1 MLIAIMLAVVVG
13 MAALAIDGSRAYAL
27 RRDLQAAVDAG
38 ALAAAANLQQSGTYR
53 TAEQAATTMF
63 QANLR
68 LYDSPGCSPAYAPPG
83 AGPLVITC
91 SFADGT
97 VLKQVV
103 SVLGAQ
109 GSQFTLIAS
118 RSLQLQFARIL
129 TNGSNPTI
137 NGTAT
142 GNVNNLLYIP
152 TVAALTQAGCG
163 GAGGSAISLSGGGT
177 LSVIGDMVSSGAIS
191 VSSSTLRVAGDIY
204 ARCQSNVPG
213 AQTACYP
220 SGASAPCTWPDLAGA
235 TRSGYHYIDPNY
247 PPPAVVG
254 SAQSVSGN
262 AVELSPGTYAAN
274 PSFNSGSC
282 WFLSGGVYDWQ
293 GGYTNRSDFVSNE
306 LKPPDEPDLNDNTER
321 SANQFWDTDN
331 ASCSGGVQVTVIG
344 GLRGIDVGWWSFVVT
359 STRTD
364 SYAGR
369 NYTRESAPSMCYQQH
384 IDNSG
389 QNIQVTV
396 SNVPGATSYNIY
408 AAPPGNGCT
417 GPFGLA
423 ETLPVTGTPI
433 NTNTHPCPAFTG
445 MGCTLGNESIT
456 LDANDLGPPSTP
468 NVLAAPGVVGSYPP
482 SSETA
487 PLSSGL
493 PNQNPGRGAG
503 AAGDRANENSCRT
516 IGGVYA
522 TCPSSVTPGAVE
534 FYLPAGGC
542 INATSGGDNFIFSG
556 YQYDWL
562 VVYGPGSAYP
572 PANSCSALLSAGGN
586 SAYVGLVYMPS
597 ASMSITSPYAFEG
610 GSGGLIANSVSFI
623 GSMPTITIKPGF
635 TPVPPAARLTG

>member
-1 MLIAIMLAVVVG
+1 VLIAIMLAVVVG

-27 RRDLQAAVDAG
+27 RRDLQSAVDAA
-38 ALAAAANLQQSGTYR
+38 ALAASDNLQQSGSYS

-68 LYDSPGCSPAYAPPG
+68 LYGAPACSPAYGAPG
-83 AGPLVITC
+83 ASPLTITC
-91 SFADGT
+91 SFPEGT
-97 VLKQVV
+97 VLTQVV
-103 SVLGAQ
+103 SVLGPQ
-109 GSQFTLIAS
+109 GSQFALSAQ

-142 GNVNNLLYIP
+142 GNVNNLLYMP

-163 GAGGSAISLSGGGT
+163 GASGSAISLSGGGT
-177 LSVIGDMVSSGAIS
+177 LSVIGDVVSSGAIT
-191 VSSSTLRVAGDIY
+191 VSSSALRVAGDIY
-204 ARCQSNVPG
+204 SRCQSSVPG
-213 AQTACYP
+213 ALTLCYP
-220 SGASAPCTWPDLAGA
+220 SAAMAPCSWPDLAGA

-254 SAQSVSGN
+254 GAQSVSGN
-262 AVELSPGTYAAN
+262 TVVLSPGTYAAN
-274 PSFNSGSC
+274 PNFNTGSC
-282 WFLSGGVYDWQ
+282 WFLSSGVYDWQ
-293 GGYTNRSDFVSNE
+293 GGYTNRGDFVSNE
-306 LKPPDEPDLNDNTER
+306 LKPPDEPDINDNTER
-321 SANQFWDTDN
+321 SPTQFWNTNN
-331 ASCSGGVQVTVIG
+331 ASCSGGVQFTVVSG
-344 GLRGIDVGWWSFVVT
+344 ARGIPVGLWSFVVT

-369 NYTRESAPSMCYQQH
+369 SYTRESAPSMCYQQH
-384 IDNSG
+384 INNSG
-389 QNIQVTV
+389 ENLQLIV

-408 AAPPGNGCT
+408 AAPPGNGCA

-423 ETLPVTGTPI
+423 EAMPVSGTPT
-433 NTNTHPCPAFTG
+433 NTNTNPCPVFTG
-445 MGCTLGNESIT
+445 LGCTLGHESLT
-456 LDANDLGPPSTP
+456 LDAGDLGASSTP

-482 SSETA
+482 SSERA
-487 PLSSGL
+487 PLLSGL
-493 PNQNPGRGAG
+493 PNQNPPRAAG

-516 IGGVYA
+516 TGGAYA

-542 INATSGGDNFIFSG
+542 INATSGGDNFVFSG

-562 VVYGPGSAYP
+562 VVYGPGSDYP
-572 PANSCSALLSAGGN
+572 PANSCGAILSAGGN

-597 ASMSITSPYAFEG
+597 VSMSITSPYAFEG

-623 GSMPTITIKPGF
+623 GSMPTITINRGF
-635 TPVPPAARLTG
+635 TPVPPAARLIG